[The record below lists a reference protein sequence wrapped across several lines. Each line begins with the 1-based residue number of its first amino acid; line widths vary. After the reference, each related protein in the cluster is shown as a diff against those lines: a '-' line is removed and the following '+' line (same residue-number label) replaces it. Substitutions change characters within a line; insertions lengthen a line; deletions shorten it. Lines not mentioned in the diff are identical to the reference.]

1 MPITQTPSRDP
12 LTSPPKAR
20 PRESVDFYD
29 ARDWESAYRFFD
41 QSAVPQLL
49 LHLQDDLAR
58 SRRREAAWLSVILH
72 LLVVLLFVNLPRL
85 QHRNPAMLVSLQ
97 DQMKGKELTFLALPP
112 DVQQVTKPKDT
123 NIISDKDR
131 VATSRKPQLDPK
143 ELKKILDS
151 ARPGR
156 PRPAGPQSPTQ
167 QPTPPAI
174 AENMPG
180 PASQQPGQQNVSP
193 PAQFQSQNQSS
204 QLQPPPTPPPPKP
217 NVKFGT
223 GGYVGSQIDE
233 AARGVAANRGGGG
246 DAGDFGTNLGN
257 GASTTGQMEVLSD
270 TMGVDFGPYL
280 NRVLQNVRQN
290 WYILIPEVARPPIM
304 KQGKVAIEFAI
315 LKDGN
320 VAGMKLVG
328 SSTDIALDRAAWGS
342 ITNSNPFPPLPREF
356 GGTYLALRFY
366 YYYNMDVRDLH

>member
-12 LTSPPKAR
+12 LTSPPKVR
-20 PRESVDFYD
+20 SRESVDFYD

-41 QSAVPQLL
+41 QNAVPQLL

-112 DVQQVTKPKDT
+112 DVQQITKPKDT
-123 NIISDKDR
+123 NIISDKNR
-131 VATSRKPQLDPK
+131 VATSRNPQLDPK

-156 PRPAGPQSPTQ
+156 PGPAGPQSPSQ

-174 AENMPG
+174 AENIPG

-193 PAQFQSQNQSS
+193 APQFQSQNQAA
-204 QLQPPPTPPPPKP
+204 QIQAPPTAAPPKP
-217 NVKFGT
+217 NVKFGS
-223 GGYVGSQIDE
+223 GGYVGSQIDQ

-246 DAGDFGTNLGN
+246 EGGDFGTNLGN
-257 GASTTGQMEVLSD
+257 GASTSGQMEVLSD

-280 NRVLQNVRQN
+280 NRVLQVVRQN

-328 SSTDIALDRAAWGS
+328 PSGDVALDRAAYGS
-342 ITNSNPFPPLPREF
+342 ITNSNPFQPLPREF
-356 GGTYLALRFY
+356 GGQYLALRFY